1 MSRLFAVVA
10 LLSLWT
16 AVVAADAPRLGP
28 TIDLNAPGA
37 LERVQQSRP
46 AHFEKVRKILE
57 GVLHRADTEVPRWM
71 HVSFDARDVDYR
83 PVVLTSHP
91 PKRRLSFAL
100 DDTRYE
106 AVVTLTNVRGDVV
119 PLR

>member
-1 MSRLFAVVA
+1 MLAVAALVA
-10 LLSLWT
+10 LWT
-16 AVVAADAPRLGP
+16 ALVGADAPRLGP
-28 TIDLNAPGA
+28 TIDLDAPGA
-37 LERVQQSRP
+37 LETLRQSRP
-46 AHFEKVRKILE
+46 AHFEKVRKILD
-57 GVLHRADTEVPRWM
+57 GVVQRADTEVPRWM
-71 HVSFDARDVDYR
+71 QVSFNARDVDYR

>member
-1 MSRLFAVVA
+1 MSRTLTLAA
-10 LLSLWT
+10 LATLWT
-16 AVVAADAPRLGP
+16 ALVAADAAPPGR

-37 LERVQQSRP
+37 LEALHQSRP
-46 AHFEKVRKILE
+46 VHFEKVRKILK
-57 GVLHRADTEVPRWM
+57 GVLRRPDTEVPRWM
-71 HVSFDARDVDYR
+71 QVSFGARDVDYQ

-91 PKRRLSFAL
+91 PQRRLSFAL

-106 AVVTLTNVRGDVV
+106 AVVTLTNVRREVV

>member
-1 MSRLFAVVA
+1 MSRLFGFVA
-10 LLSLWT
+10 LAGLWT
-16 AVVAADAPRLGP
+16 ALVAADAPRLGP
-28 TIDLNAPGA
+28 TVDLNAPGA
-37 LERVQQSRP
+37 LERLQQSRP

-57 GVLHRADTEVPRWM
+57 GVRQRPDTELPRWM

-91 PKRRLSFAL
+91 PRRRLSFAL

-106 AVVTLTNVRGDVV
+106 AVVTLRNVRGDVV